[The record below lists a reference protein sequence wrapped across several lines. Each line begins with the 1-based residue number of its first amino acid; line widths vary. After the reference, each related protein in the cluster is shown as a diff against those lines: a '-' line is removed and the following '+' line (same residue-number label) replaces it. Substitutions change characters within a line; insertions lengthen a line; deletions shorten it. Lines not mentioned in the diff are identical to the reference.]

1 MLKSLMSVAAL
12 LGSILAIPSSA
23 SYEFEYEP
31 PCFMVTAE
39 GELVDLT
46 ERMCGGYVEV
56 EETTASEAS
65 TTLEI
70 PQLSGAALQEAL
82 DTAAVVFAD
91 AFCEARAR
99 EGTRRESG
107 SAASSALAS
116 YMVSEGISSDNL
128 TPEFIAEA
136 QEIST
141 QLCPELQPTGRYD

>member
-99 EGTRRESG
+99 EGTRRESNEAAV
-107 SAASSALAS
+107 SA
-116 YMVSEGISSDNL
+116 MVDFTFSQGIPSEAL
-128 TPEFIAEA
+128 TPAFYTEA
-136 QEIST
+136 REVSIS
-141 QLCPELQPTGRYD
+141 LCPELQPTGRYD